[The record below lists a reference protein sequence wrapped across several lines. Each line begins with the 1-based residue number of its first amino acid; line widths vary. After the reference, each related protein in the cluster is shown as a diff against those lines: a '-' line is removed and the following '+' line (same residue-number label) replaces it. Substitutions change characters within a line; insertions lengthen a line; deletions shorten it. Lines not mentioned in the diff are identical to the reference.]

1 MEEEYRGLCGWICF
15 GFFSGL
21 IARAIL
27 PGDQN
32 LGFIATTLLGVAG
45 AFVGGAIGALFRG
58 GDPFALHPAGFVG
71 AVLGSVLLLWLG
83 EVLFRRR
90 RRR

>member
-1 MEEEYRGLCGWICF
+1 MEEYRGLCGWICF

-21 IARAIL
+21 IARALL

-32 LGFIATTLLGVAG
+32 MGIVATTLLGIAGSFLGGSVASLL
-45 AFVGGAIGALFRG
+45 AGGPFLALR
-58 GDPFALHPAGFVG
+58 PAGFVG
-71 AVLGSVLLLWLG
+71 AVLGAIAILWVG
-83 EVLFRRR
+83 EALFRRGR